1 MALPQNTTTIEEFV
15 KSGESISISYQQL
28 SFLYK
33 LNNGTSLSMLNVVSD
48 YIDELCNACVNVSL
62 TQEQQFKYFYKPK
75 LLCSDIY
82 GNPELYYIILLING
96 ITDVKEFTKPVI
108 KMLRKDHMSEIIS
121 MIYNANKNY
130 IDTFNNDKK

>member
-33 LNNGTSLSMLNVVSD
+33 LNNGTSLSMLNVISD

-121 MIYNANKNY
+121 MVYNANKNY